1 MRQDANNEIKEIDI
15 LQVDKFIS
23 KRIVR
28 KNLSRESTN
37 KKKQVPAVLC
47 SKHTINS
54 NQISHLIKK
63 NKT

>member
-1 MRQDANNEIKEIDI
+1 MRQDANNEIKEIEI

-37 KKKQVPAVLC
+37 Q
-47 SKHTINS
+47 
-54 NQISHLIKK
+54 KK
-63 NKT
+63 NKCLLFSAANTPLIQIKSHIS

>member
-1 MRQDANNEIKEIDI
+1 MRQDANNEIKEIEI

-37 KKKQVPAVLC
+37 QKKTSACC
-47 SKHTINS
+47 SLQQTQH
-54 NQISHLIKK
+54 
-63 NKT
+63 